1 MLDMAVSS
9 SVTVVHSPDTR
20 DTASPLSP
28 TSYHSSSSTELA
40 SAHSSYSDTFL
51 SASDSPKVE
60 AKEKSASPEKQPASI
75 AIRAAVTIDFSQWL
89 EALFISLKYR
99 RGLSPAQES
108 PPPNGG
114 EAAAQEPEQ
123 QQLSPASN
131 LTRYYTCPLDQVV
144 EELNQKHLDGSSFS
158 RLYLVDDRC
167 KLVFRSS
174 LYEIM
179 NSFSQ
184 TTYRVGLDGLPHI
197 QDERIPLMVWQ
208 SCSFTV
214 HSIVVSMMDAEK
226 PVFGNLSSRNN
237 DCLTTFVRF
246 CGVVGSNFGEP
257 KVIQSHGLKLLSTLL
272 ETEESNPSILKLDM
286 FGLLV
291 SLTFSLPSLFN
302 GEGPAPLPSCNIQDN
317 HILRLVFLAHI
328 TLIMFAAAASWPAA
342 LRPDFC
348 HCPPAKECVALLD
361 LAEVAAAARA
371 RAGDSPASPSPLAL
385 WQVIMEQS
393 LGFLRRASLFY
404 YYLSGV
410 TAPAELTSVL
420 PPDLEF
426 ISLGLGLNHS
436 RSLNSAL
443 KKLQIIARK

>member
-1 MLDMAVSS
+1 M
-9 SVTVVHSPDTR
+9 
-20 DTASPLSP
+20 
-28 TSYHSSSSTELA
+28 
-40 SAHSSYSDTFL
+40 
-51 SASDSPKVE
+51 
-60 AKEKSASPEKQPASI
+60 
-75 AIRAAVTIDFSQWL
+75 
-89 EALFISLKYR
+89 
-99 RGLSPAQES
+99 
-108 PPPNGG
+108 
-114 EAAAQEPEQ
+114 
-123 QQLSPASN
+123 
-131 LTRYYTCPLDQVV
+131 V
-144 EELNQKHLDGSSFS
+144 EELNQKHLDGGSFS
-158 RLYLVDDRC
+158 RLYLVDDGC
-167 KLVFRSS
+167 ELVFRSS

-197 QDERIPLMVWQ
+197 QDKRIPLMVWQ

-226 PVFGNLSSRNN
+226 PIFGNLSSRHN

-257 KVIQSHGLKLLSTLL
+257 KVIRSHGLKLLSTLL
-272 ETEESNPSILKLDM
+272 ETEESNPSILELDM

-291 SLTFSLPSLFN
+291 SLNFSLPSLFN
-302 GEGPAPLPSCNIQDN
+302 GEGPAPLPSCNI

-371 RAGDSPASPSPLAL
+371 RGGDSPASPEPLAL
-385 WQVIMEQS
+385 WQLIMEQS
-393 LGFLRRASLFY
+393 LGFLRRAALFY

-443 KKLQIIARK
+443 KKLQIIARKQFLYLKNWKFKTWKERRAYFKQSHKKK